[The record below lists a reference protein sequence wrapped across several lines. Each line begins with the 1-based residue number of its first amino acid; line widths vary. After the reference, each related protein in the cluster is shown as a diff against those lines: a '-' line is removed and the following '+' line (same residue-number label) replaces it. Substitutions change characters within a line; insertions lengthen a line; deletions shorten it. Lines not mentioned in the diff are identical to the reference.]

1 MAATSFRDRVLT
13 RKGARA
19 ITSPVGV
26 AGGVAVAVVA
36 AVAGLPLWAAVVLG
50 LAVWALNALR
60 LLPRRPRPERID
72 PFTLNEPWRRFVQD
86 ALQARTRF
94 AAAVR
99 RAPPGPL
106 RDRLDEIGERM
117 QTGVEE
123 CWLIAKRGQTLVTA
137 RRGIDLGQVERQL
150 AQFGS
155 IDESESVDTDRAI
168 DTGDPAQ
175 NAVAQSLHVQRATAI
190 RLDGVIDRAQA
201 ELRLL
206 DARLDE
212 AVARTLE
219 LSAHAST
226 EASAATG
233 LGADVDNLVSEME
246 SLRLA
251 LEETGAA
258 AQGGTRPE
266 PPGRDLPPGGA
277 R

>member
-1 MAATSFRDRVLT
+1 MAATSLRDRLFT

-26 AGGVAVAVVA
+26 VGGVAVAVAA
-36 AVAGLPLWAAVVLG
+36 AVAGLPLWAALVVG

-60 LLPRRPRPERID
+60 LLPRGRRPERID

-99 RAPPGPL
+99 RTPPGPL
-106 RDRLDEIGERM
+106 RDRLDEIGQRM

-123 CWLIAKRGQTLVTA
+123 CWLVAKRGQALVTA
-137 RRGIDLGQVERQL
+137 RRGIDLGQIDRQL
-150 AQFGS
+150 ARFGQA
-155 IDESESVDTDRAI
+155 DGAGRGDA
-168 DTGDPAQ
+168 GDPARD
-175 NAVAQSLHVQRATAI
+175 AVTQSLQVQRSTAV

-226 EASAATG
+226 EAGAASG
-233 LGADVDNLVSEME
+233 LGTDVDNLVSEME

-251 LEETGAA
+251 LEETGAV
-258 AQGGTRPE
+258 AQGGTGPE
-266 PPGRDLPPGGA
+266 PPPRDLPPGGP